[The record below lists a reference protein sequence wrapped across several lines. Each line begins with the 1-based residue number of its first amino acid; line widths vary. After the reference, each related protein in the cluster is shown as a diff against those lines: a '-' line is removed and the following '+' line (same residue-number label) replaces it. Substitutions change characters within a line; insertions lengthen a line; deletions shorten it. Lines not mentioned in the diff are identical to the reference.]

1 MRPIKL
7 IFSFS
12 PHRFQFGHRLP
23 GRLRPLHDLTAAL
36 CQALLQGEAFICSL
50 HVSCLILANPCLYRQ
65 ISLLLSLFLC
75 SMSLLVTANVKSITE
90 GRIGGGS
97 GGGGGGSSSA
107 IDNDISPAG
116 LYCIYLSIILVRRF
130 MQIL

>member
-1 MRPIKL
+1 M
-7 IFSFS
+7 
-12 PHRFQFGHRLP
+12 
-23 GRLRPLHDLTAAL
+23 
-36 CQALLQGEAFICSL
+36 
-50 HVSCLILANPCLYRQ
+50 ANPCLSRQ